1 MQCFEAMSE
10 SDLLLKVEHHI
21 KEQFKNSRSE
31 NLYYHNLEHTE
42 IVVEKVKLAL
52 NSKGT
57 TEVEYN
63 NIVIAAWFHDLGYL
77 YEYDNH
83 EEKSISLCE
92 KFLSK
97 EGVTEDRTHEI
108 CNMIKSTKFTILP
121 NNKNAALLKDIDI
134 AYALYTDFKTKG
146 DLLKQEI
153 EVKLNK
159 QINNNEWN
167 DSQIKFLKEICFYS
181 SYGKENYNELLEE
194 TKRSACQ

>member
-21 KEQFKNSRSE
+21 NEQFKNSMAE

-52 NSKGT
+52 NSKGI
-57 TEVEYN
+57 TEVEHN

-97 EGVTEDRTHEI
+97 EGVTEDRAHEI
-108 CNMIKSTKFTILP
+108 CNMIKSTKFTIRP

-146 DLLKQEI
+146 NLLKQEI

-181 SYGKENYNELLEE
+181 LYGKENYNELLEE

>member
-21 KEQFKNSRSE
+21 KEQFKNSMAE

-42 IVVEKVKLAL
+42 IVVEKVKQAL
-52 NSKGT
+52 NNLGT
-57 TEVEYN
+57 KELKQN

-83 EEKSISLCE
+83 EERSIYLCKE
-92 KFLSK
+92 FLLK
-97 EGVTEDRTHEI
+97 EGINEDRTHEI
-108 CNMIKSTKFTILP
+108 CNMIKSTKFTIEP
-121 NNKNAALLKDIDI
+121 NNRHAALLKDIDI

-153 EVKLNK
+153 ELKINE
-159 QINNNEWN
+159 QISENEWN
-167 DSQIKFLKEICFYS
+167 DSQIKFLKEISFYS
-181 SYGKENYNELLEE
+181 SYGKEKYNELLEE
-194 TKRSACQ
+194 TRRNASQ